1 MALQAVLLG
10 MNGVLVNDEDIQID
24 ILNRLLL
31 EDNLRPLSKIKTE
44 DYRLLYLGRPEAER
58 IRLIWGDQ
66 GRVLNPSQ
74 LWQVIAR
81 KHHYYLQALQQKESI
96 PLLPKVKE
104 VLEYMG
110 EQGILRGL
118 VTGYLPEDVTY
129 ILSQTDLTSLFIL
142 KITGESLV
150 NQQGSTNILYK
161 KGLDSLQLLPQ
172 QCLAIEASYVG
183 LASAQSVG
191 IPTLAVSTFFPMHML
206 QRRAQWVV
214 DQLDQIEWDRLKT
227 WYSKIGQEP
236 LT

>member
-10 MNGVLVNDEDIQID
+10 MSGVLINDEDIHLD

-31 EDNLRPLSKIKTE
+31 EDNLRPLSKIKPE
-44 DYRLLYLGRPEAER
+44 EYRLLYLGRPEAER

-66 GRVLNPSQ
+66 GRVLNPAQ
-74 LWQVIAR
+74 LWQIIAR
-81 KHHYYLQALQQKESI
+81 KHHYYLQVLQQKETI
-96 PLLPKVKE
+96 PLLPNVKE
-104 VLEYMG
+104 ALESMG
-110 EQGILRGL
+110 DQGMIRGL

-129 ILSQTDLTSLFIL
+129 ILTQTHLASLFIL

-150 NQQGSTNILYK
+150 NQPESMSVLYK
-161 KGLDSLQLLPQ
+161 KGLDSLHLLPQ

-183 LASAQSVG
+183 LASAQAAG

-214 DQLDQIEWDRLKT
+214 DRLDQIEWDRLKT
-227 WYSKIGQEP
+227 WYSKIEKI
-236 LT
+236 LDS